1 MPYSQKDDSE
11 KIQFQDASG
20 FYTTKK
26 RSAIMSKIRG
36 KDTKP
41 ELLLRKA
48 LWQLGFRYR
57 LNVRKLPGTPD
68 IVFKKYRLAIFVDGE
83 FWHGYNW
90 EERKKK
96 IKTNREFWLP
106 KIEKNMERDRIA
118 NAKLEVAGWIVLR
131 FWAKEVQEDLKRCL
145 DEIMFHLGYS

>member
-1 MPYSQKDDSE
+1 
-11 KIQFQDASG
+11 
-20 FYTTKK
+20 
-26 RSAIMSKIRG
+26 MSKIRG

-106 KIEKNMERDRIA
+106 KIEKNMERDKIA
-118 NAKLEVAGWIVLR
+118 TAKLEAAGWIVLR
-131 FWAKEVQEDLKRCL
+131 FWAKEVQENLKRCL
-145 DEIMFHLGYS
+145 DEVMFHLGYS